1 MRADHLKR
9 WLATARKAKKDKET
23 AEKEEATTTE
33 RAGRTENGDILAAQT
48 ETEADNWTSVVDLV
62 QSEFR

>member
-1 MRADHLKR
+1 M
-9 WLATARKAKKDKET
+9 
-23 AEKEEATTTE
+23 EATTTE

-62 QSEFR
+62 QSEFREGTLVEEAMWKVVVLIPEGNK